1 VPTFSPASS
10 LSPSELE
17 HFAHCANLRV
27 GLTASARQAI
37 TRSHAVL
44 RRLRERGTP
53 IYGSTTGFGPFVTFK
68 SGGADSAEHAIGLLE
83 HLGAGAGEP
92 APREVVRAAMVVR
105 VLTVARGYSGI
116 NPSVVTAYLDLVN
129 SGATPVVPSIGS
141 LGASGDLIPLAH
153 IARPLVGR
161 GLVTMAG
168 KRLTGRRFLL
178 RHKKA
183 PARLEPRDALALV
196 NGTSFSTAYAALS
209 LAKAWRLLLAAERLT
224 AFAYVTLRC
233 NDQALHPML
242 HQARGQRGQEDS
254 AAAIRA
260 EIKRLGGYRLDP
272 SRPLQEIYSLR
283 CAPQVL
289 GACRAQL
296 THAEGLVHAEI
307 NGVDDN
313 PLIIPPD
320 AAHPDGQ
327 AVHGGNFHAQQVAFA
342 ADAINAALTQVA
354 ILADRQIDLL
364 ANPQQNGGAP
374 LLLARH
380 PGRQSGLSGAQIT
393 STAIVSEMRGRCQQH
408 ATSSIPTN
416 GGNQD
421 IVPMAATAG
430 RAAYAQTDHLA
441 SILAVLA
448 IALLQLNHL
457 RRVDAAPGKP
467 AYRQPDLPAFK
478 PLDADRALHDD
489 IARFAG
495 HFLNLPLGTTNLKKI
510 NHELY

>member
-1 VPTFSPASS
+1 MPTFSPASR
-10 LSPSELE
+10 LSSSELE
-17 HFAHCANLRV
+17 SFANGSNLRV
-27 GLTASARQAI
+27 GLTSSARQAI
-37 TRSHAVL
+37 KRSHAVL
-44 RRLRERGTP
+44 RGLRERGTP
-53 IYGSTTGFGPFVTFK
+53 IYGSTTGFGPFVTFE
-68 SGGADSAEHAIGLLE
+68 SGGADSSEHAAGLLE

-116 NPSVVTAYLDLVN
+116 NPSVVSAYLDLVN

-153 IARPLVGR
+153 IARPLIGR
-161 GLVTMAG
+161 GLLTMAG
-168 KRLTGRRFLL
+168 KRITGRRFLL
-178 RHKKA
+178 RRKKS
-183 PARLEPRDALALV
+183 PVRLEPRDALALV

-233 NDQALHPML
+233 NDQALHPEL
-242 HQARGQRGQEDS
+242 HKARGQRGQEDS

-296 THAEGLVHAEI
+296 THAEGLIHAEI

-320 AAHPDGQ
+320 ADHPDGQ

-354 ILADRQIDLL
+354 ILVDRQIDLL
-364 ANPQQNGGAP
+364 ANPHQNGGAP

-380 PGRQSGLSGAQIT
+380 PGRQSGLAGAQIT

-421 IVPMAATAG
+421 IVSMAATAG

-441 SILAVLA
+441 SVLAVLA

-457 RRVDAAPGKP
+457 RRVKVAPGEP
-467 AYRQPDLPAFK
+467 ATDLPDLPPFK

-495 HFLNLPLGTTNLKKI
+495 HFLHLPVSTTNVRKNKS
-510 NHELY
+510 

>member
-1 VPTFSPASS
+1 MPTFSPDSS
-10 LSPSELE
+10 LSPLELE
-17 HFAHCANLRV
+17 RFAHCTNLQV
-27 GLTASARQAI
+27 GLTSAARQAI
-37 TRSHAVL
+37 KRSHAVL
-44 RRLRERGTP
+44 RRLRERGAP
-53 IYGSTTGFGPFVTFK
+53 IYGSTTGFGPFVTFE
-68 SGGADSAEHAIGLLE
+68 SGGANSAEHAIGLLE

-92 APREVVRAAMVVR
+92 APRAVVRAAMLVR

-116 NPSVVTAYLDLVN
+116 NPSVVSAYLDLVN

-153 IARPLVGR
+153 LARPLVGR
-161 GLVTMAG
+161 GLLTMAG
-168 KRLTGRRFLL
+168 KRITAQRFLFQ
-178 RHKKA
+178 RKQA
-183 PARLEPRDALALV
+183 PARLEPRDALALI

-209 LAKAWRLLLAAERLT
+209 LAKGWRLLLAAEHLT

-233 NDQALHPML
+233 NDQALHPLL

-254 AAAIRA
+254 ATAMRE
-260 EIKRLGGYRLDP
+260 EIKRLGGYKRDP

-296 THAEGLVHAEI
+296 THAEALIHAEI

-320 AAHPDGQ
+320 ADHPDGQ

-342 ADAINAALTQVA
+342 SDAINAALTQVA

-380 PGRQSGLSGAQIT
+380 PGRQSGLAGAQIT

-416 GGNQD
+416 VGNQD

-441 SILAVLA
+441 SVLAVLA

-457 RRVDAAPGKP
+457 RRVDAAPGEP
-467 AYRQPDLPAFK
+467 ASSMPDLPPFK
-478 PLDADRALHDD
+478 PLDSDRALHDD
-489 IARFAG
+489 IARFAS
-495 HFLNLPLGTTNLKKI
+495 HFLNLPAPKTSRS
-510 NHELY
+510 

>member
-1 VPTFSPASS
+1 M
-10 LSPSELE
+10 
-17 HFAHCANLRV
+17 

-116 NPSVVTAYLDLVN
+116 NPSVVSAYLDLVN

-209 LAKAWRLLLAAERLT
+209 LAKAWRLLLAAERLS

-364 ANPQQNGGAP
+364 ANPHQNGGAP

-457 RRVDAAPGKP
+457 RRVDAAPGEP

-495 HFLNLPLGTTNLKKI
+495 HFLNLPVSTSNVGKNKS
-510 NHELY
+510 